1 MVRDTGRVGG
11 RGTGSNSLHCL
22 SVTVSVR
29 GGVARSSEA
38 ARGSGHGVRDNSPPQ
53 LLSRK
58 YCGAL
63 RKVTASCLLGKAY
76 GLGPA

>member
-1 MVRDTGRVGG
+1 VDGVSRRGPDGEGHRAGG
-11 RGTGSNSLHCL
+11 WEGHRIKLTAL

-38 ARGSGHGVRDNSPPQ
+38 ARGSGHGVRDKSPPQ

-63 RKVTASCLLGKAY
+63 LIRSRQVAC
-76 GLGPA
+76 

>member
-1 MVRDTGRVGG
+1 MVRDAQGGWVGG
-11 RGTGSNSLHCL
+11 AQDRTHCTV

-53 LLSRK
+53 RLES
-58 YCGAL
+58 
-63 RKVTASCLLGKAY
+63 
-76 GLGPA
+76 